1 MSLRYQSEKT
11 LPSDPA
17 TGPFASEVGLKPQ
30 PRIPV
35 YLPEVDG
42 KNADEVID
50 ARWPFVEGM
59 ALEHYLYPSLSV
71 SAEGYNLFEQQAQ
84 EKVLSAL
91 DAHLE
96 SMKDEKEIHA
106 EPVIYGIG
114 SDADDSVINAVISKA
129 KEPGAQVLLLNN
141 KTQYSD
147 AVLETIK
154 DAYGV
159 RVHQSMASAVMAGK
173 TLLESVRQ
181 AGEQSDE
188 TTQASMESLRAELA
202 GLKAFLQQ

>member
-1 MSLRYQSEKT
+1 M
-11 LPSDPA
+11 
-17 TGPFASEVGLKPQ
+17 
-30 PRIPV
+30 
-35 YLPEVDG
+35 
-42 KNADEVID
+42 
-50 ARWPFVEGM
+50 
-59 ALEHYLYPSLSV
+59 
-71 SAEGYNLFEQQAQ
+71 
-84 EKVLSAL
+84 LSAL

-129 KEPGAQVLLLNN
+129 KQPGAQVLLLNN

-188 TTQASMESLRAELA
+188 TTQASMKSLRAELA
-202 GLKAFLQQ
+202 GLKAFTAVAAYTGRAESSPRVCLLHAKTYKVTLLTQSSV